1 VDAKKREIMDG
12 FHLCTLASTSIVSCF
27 CTLCFVPIL
36 SLLATKIGLIDIPD
50 GKIKKHSK
58 PIPYLGGVAVYGGFL
73 FGLLFS
79 FSFTSTTLFLVVGTT
94 PFLVL
99 GLLDDIAP
107 LKPSNKFF
115 GQFVIATFLLCASIQ
130 VKEQFFHTYW
140 CMPLFVFWILT
151 MVNALNL
158 IDVMDGLATVVA
170 LGAVG
175 SFLTI
180 ALMQHTSEIAV
191 PLAAFGGSLFGF
203 LWYNRPPARIYLG
216 DAGALWIGGF
226 LSIIPLFFGWSL
238 HNVHGYLAPIFILSI
253 PLLEVASLIVI
264 RSYKKL
270 PFYLGSPHH
279 FCHYLQSNG
288 WSKRFILF
296 YVAIISV
303 ILNGVAC
310 LYVQGIITLP
320 VLLGISFSLLGV
332 WVCFLTLK
340 P

>member
-1 VDAKKREIMDG
+1 MVGINL
-12 FHLCTLASTSIVSCF
+12 FTLASTSLVSCF
-27 CTLCFVPIL
+27 CTFCFVPL
-36 SLLATKIGLIDIPD
+36 FSFLATKIGLIDVPD
-50 GKIKKHSK
+50 GKIKKHNN
-58 PIPYLGGVAVYGGFL
+58 PIPYLGGVAVYCGFL
-73 FGLLFS
+73 FGLIFS
-79 FSFTSTTLFLVVGTT
+79 FSCTNTILFLVIGTT

-115 GQFVIATFLLCASIQ
+115 GQFVIAIFLLCASMQI
-130 VKEQFFHTYW
+130 KEQFFNTYW
-140 CMPLFVFWILT
+140 YMPLCVFWILT
-151 MVNALNL
+151 MVNAFNL

-170 LGAVG
+170 LGAVS
-175 SFLTI
+175 SFLSI
-180 ALMQHTSEIAV
+180 ALMQNNGEIAL
-191 PLAAFGGSLFGF
+191 PLAAFGGSLFAF

-226 LSIIPLFFGWSL
+226 LSIVPLFFGWSF
-238 HNVHGYLAPIFILSI
+238 HSVHGYLAPIFILSI

-288 WSKRFILF
+288 WSKRLILL
-296 YVAIISV
+296 YIAIISI
-303 ILNGVAC
+303 ILNIVAC

-320 VLLGISFSLLGV
+320 VLLGISCSLLIV
-332 WVCFLTLK
+332 WVYFLALN